1 MVLGWAVEVRGVRLK
16 NFWPLEFEA
25 MQKTRLQVEEIYTK
39 VPNISFVLRKLDSMI
54 DTSAADL

>member
-1 MVLGWAVEVRGVRLK
+1 VRGVRLK